1 MDLLEVKIYPDPCLR
16 VKTKPVEEFD
26 SDLKEII
33 SAMSELMYKSQG
45 IGLAATQAGV
55 GIKAFVMD
63 VGGGLCV
70 FINPEIVEVSGKKT
84 RLEEGCLSLP
94 GITAGIMRPE
104 NIKVRAYDEN
114 GKMFTKIYQGLAAKA
129 VQHEMD
135 HLNGKLIIDHIN
147 PVKRFLAVKELSSR
161 KQDPSHRD
169 CEVVCR
175 VGKRN

>member
-16 VKTKPVEEFD
+16 VKTNPVEEFD
-26 SDLKEII
+26 SDLRDML
-33 SAMSELMYKSQG
+33 SAMSELMYASQG
-45 IGLAATQAGV
+45 VGLAATQAGV

-63 VGGGLCV
+63 IGEGLSV
-70 FINPEIVEVSGKKT
+70 FVNPEIVEASGKKT

-94 GITAGIMRPE
+94 GITAGVMRPE
-104 NIKVRAYDEN
+104 SVKVRACDEN
-114 GKMFTKIYQGLAAKA
+114 GKMFTKIYHDLAAKA

-147 PVKRFLAVKELSSR
+147 PIKRFLAVRELSSR
-161 KQDPSHRD
+161 KQDLLHRD
-169 CEVVCR
+169 CEVVCG